1 MKKSRF
7 TEEQIAYAL
16 KQAELGMA
24 VGEICR
30 KLGIAEATFYV
41 WRKKYG
47 GLGPSELKRL
57 RLLEEENRKLKQL
70 VADLSLDKAMLQEV
84 VNKKAL
90 RATQKRN
97 WVARL
102 RERFGVS
109 ERRALRIVA
118 MSRSAFSYK
127 AMARDCSAIRL
138 RMREITQTRIHYG
151 CERVLVMLRREGW
164 RDNHKR
170 VHRIYKEEG
179 LSLRHCRP
187 RRSRSSRRR
196 QPIKVA
202 TAPNT
207 LWGMDFVSDALFDGR
222 RFRLLPV
229 LDHFTHECLDI
240 VVDQSLRADD
250 VAEAVARL
258 VVQRGRP
265 EAIKVDNGSEFA
277 GKVMDR
283 WAYENGVELDF
294 SRRGTPTDNAM
305 VESFNGRLRQ
315 ECLNEHWFLSLADA
329 RSKIEAWRRFYNEE
343 RPHSALAWRTPA
355 EFAREHGSQANLQA
369 PKKVEI
375 STC

>member
-1 MKKSRF
+1 
-7 TEEQIAYAL
+7 
-16 KQAELGMA
+16 
-24 VGEICR
+24 
-30 KLGIAEATFYV
+30 
-41 WRKKYG
+41 
-47 GLGPSELKRL
+47 
-57 RLLEEENRKLKQL
+57 
-70 VADLSLDKAMLQEV
+70 
-84 VNKKAL
+84 
-90 RATQKRN
+90 
-97 WVARL
+97 
-102 RERFGVS
+102 
-109 ERRALRIVA
+109 

-127 AMARDCSAIRL
+127 AKARDCSAIRL

-179 LSLRHCRP
+179 LSLRYCRP

-207 LWGMDFVSDALFDGR
+207 LWGMDFVSDAFFDGR

-250 VAEAVARL
+250 VAAAVARL
-258 VVQRGRP
+258 VVQRGKP

-315 ECLNEHWFLSLADA
+315 ECLNEHWFLSLSDA
-329 RSKIEAWRRFYNEE
+329 RSKIEAWRCFYNEE
-343 RPHSALAWRTPA
+343 RPHSALAWKTPA